1 MSGGAGHLA
10 DMNNRMK
17 QNRSI
22 RTSQK
27 SQFKTNINDSIVLS
41 NKPDILNFKK
51 VSNQKLTQ
59 VKDKIKKKAK
69 LERKRERIIII
80 AGVIV
85 IIITAIFFCNY

>member
-69 LERKRERIIII
+69 LERKRDRIIII